1 MAEEKVKKESPK
13 KESVI
18 DRLNK
23 DYGKGTIVGGNT
35 KADDVKAV
43 KTGSLTLDIATGI
56 GGNPEG
62 KLIEIFGPESSG
74 KSTLALHCIAEFQK
88 AGKKSLLADYEHSF
102 DKKYAR
108 ALGVDVD
115 ELLISQPRT
124 MEDGY
129 NIICRVIESEEFGLI
144 VLDSQTA
151 MVPAKC
157 LEGDIGDAK
166 MALQARINSEAYLK
180 IHRLLDI
187 HNVTMIVISQL
198 RTNIGGYGDPNIP
211 TGGNALKFYC
221 DMRYKV
227 SKQLDKEHDH
237 NKTTVEVIKNKCAS
251 PFGKAEFKIKW
262 GIGIDRM
269 QEILDLAVEY
279 KFIEK
284 GGAGW
289 YTIGETKLQGDEKV
303 KEFLTDNPTYALELE
318 TKVLN
323 KIKEI

>member
-1 MAEEKVKKESPK
+1 MAEKEKKKSIVE
-13 KESVI
+13 E
-18 DRLNK
+18 LNK
-23 DYGKGTIVGGNT
+23 KYGKGTIIGGNE
-35 KADDVKAV
+35 KALNLKVV
-43 KTGSLTLDIATGI
+43 KTGSLTLDIATGL

-74 KSTLALHCIAEFQK
+74 KTTLCLHFIAEFQK
-88 AGKKSLLADYEHSF
+88 AKRKTMLSDYEHSF
-102 DKKYAR
+102 DKKYAI

-115 ELLISQPRT
+115 ALFISQPNT

-129 NIICRVIESEEFGLI
+129 NIICELIESEEFGLI

-157 LEGDIGDAK
+157 LEGEIGDAK

-187 HNVTMIVISQL
+187 HNVTMIVVSQL
-198 RTNIGGYGDPNIP
+198 RTNIGGYGDPNVP
-211 TGGNALKFYC
+211 TGGNALKFYS

-227 SKQLDKEHDH
+227 SKQLDKEHDQ
-237 NKTTVEVIKNKCAS
+237 NKTTVEVIKNKCAP

-262 GIGIDRM
+262 GTGIDRM

-279 KFIEK
+279 KFLTK

-289 YTIGETKLQGDEKV
+289 YTIGETKLQGDDAV
-303 KEFLTDNPTYALELE
+303 KEYLKANPKLAEELE
-318 TKVLN
+318 TKVIN
-323 KIKEI
+323 KIKEG